1 MTFFALDRMRLRAV
15 FSLRLGPVVK
25 RSNTAAV
32 FGLLRSE
39 EGRLDSGWELVAVN
53 MSVTVTSG

>member
-39 EGRLDSGWELVAVN
+39 EGRLDSG
-53 MSVTVTSG
+53 